1 MVYPMVNYSVIKRN
15 EILKQAT
22 TWTNLKNI
30 MGNEKKP
37 DTKVHIQFIY
47 EIIILGI
54 ETRSRFAVARG

>member
-30 MGNEKKP
+30 MVNEKKP